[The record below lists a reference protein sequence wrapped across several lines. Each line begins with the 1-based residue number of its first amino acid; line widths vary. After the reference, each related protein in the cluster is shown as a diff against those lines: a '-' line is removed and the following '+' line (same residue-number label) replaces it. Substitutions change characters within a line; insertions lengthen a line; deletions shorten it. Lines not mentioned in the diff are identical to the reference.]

1 MKRSSFI
8 FKESHFFIEE
18 HNPSDKAV
26 TVEELDGIENLADLL
41 KLMFINEECRILK
54 VVADGG

>member
-8 FKESHFFIEE
+8 FKESNVFIEG

-26 TVEELDGIENLADLL
+26 TVEELDGIENLVDLL
-41 KLMFINEECRILK
+41 KLMFIYEECRILK
-54 VVADGG
+54 VVVDGG